1 MQGVIFQIFSYF
13 SVSCSNESSS
23 TINKYD
29 QTSHLT
35 LNSSSSH
42 NVLCDSTGIQQPF
55 PLQPSNNGMQPIL
68 FLQIQAILGQTFNS
82 FQSLTLLHRIRSKPE
97 TKNNTWSL
105 QIFSFYSS
113 LMASYRSRIKRSVA
127 CHVYRVQHRRPRP
140 HVS

>member
-1 MQGVIFQIFSYF
+1 M
-13 SVSCSNESSS
+13 
-23 TINKYD
+23 
-29 QTSHLT
+29 SHLQIRSLAFDT
-35 LNSSSSH
+35 EFPFQKKSTTC
-42 NVLCDSTGIQQPF
+42 CDSTGTSTTLP
-55 PLQPSNNGMQPIL
+55 PQPSNNGMQPIL